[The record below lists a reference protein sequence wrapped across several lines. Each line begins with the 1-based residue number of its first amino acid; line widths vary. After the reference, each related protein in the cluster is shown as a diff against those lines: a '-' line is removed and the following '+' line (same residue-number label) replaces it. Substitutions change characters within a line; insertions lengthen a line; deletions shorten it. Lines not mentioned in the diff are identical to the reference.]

1 MYGVTSDNNELCRD
15 VRVRANARRK
25 PSHRHRVFRVHDSV
39 YGEYVWE
46 TGLFKNFRSTNLAQ
60 IRAGDSPHDFLK
72 TSVLDAYPLRIV
84 MPTQTD
90 DLLRTRKTLL
100 NRVRDLSDQAS
111 WRDFFDTYW
120 RLIYNV
126 ARKSGFNDAAA
137 QDIVMETFAVVVRH
151 ISDYDQEKGSF
162 KGWLLQIAR
171 NRTIDALRRKHYRQ
185 GGEYIPREQP
195 LNTPL
200 LEAQGTEAA
209 LNTIWDD
216 ELRSYHLE
224 MAMAEVKKN
233 ADAHQF
239 QLFFLYVIKG
249 VPALQVARRLGAKL
263 PEVYFAKYKISAR
276 LKKEIKRLE
285 RNSP

>member
-1 MYGVTSDNNELCRD
+1 
-15 VRVRANARRK
+15 
-25 PSHRHRVFRVHDSV
+25 
-39 YGEYVWE
+39 
-46 TGLFKNFRSTNLAQ
+46 
-60 IRAGDSPHDFLK
+60 
-72 TSVLDAYPLRIV
+72 
-84 MPTQTD
+84 MPTETD

-100 NRVRDLSDQAS
+100 SRLKDLDDQAI
-111 WRDFFDTYW
+111 WRKFFDAYW

-126 ARKSGFNDAAA
+126 ARKAGFNDAAA
-137 QDIVMETFAVVVRH
+137 QDIVMETFAVVARQ
-151 ISDYDQEKGSF
+151 ISNYDREKGSF

-171 NRTIDALRRKHYRQ
+171 TRTIDALRRKHYRHD
-185 GGEYIPREQP
+185 GEYIPREQP

-200 LEAQGTEAA
+200 LEAQCTEAT

-216 ELRSYHLE
+216 ELRSHHLQ
-224 MAMAEVKKN
+224 MAMDVVKRN

-239 QLFFLYVIKG
+239 QLFFLHVVKG

-285 RNSP
+285 KNSP